1 MKLSIIIPF
10 YNALPY
16 FNELLTSLI
25 PQITNDVEVIFV
37 NDASTDESFK
47 ALYEHLRL
55 PNIILLEN
63 NINKCVSYSRNKALD
78 IAKGEYVWFVDADDI
93 IPNNAVK
100 RILNKINYL
109 DSSIDIIVTN
119 FEYFDD
125 RAEEKVID
133 ICRYPF
139 DMYPTVNNRY
149 QDKFEVFY
157 GSFKICSMICNCIYN
172 RKMLIDKKIY
182 FNNNICIGETY
193 LFKVLAF
200 WYAETFGFIETPVY
214 TYRMNRKDGQSLS
227 LTMPPIETIK
237 ESIADYNKLFDM
249 FFYKYKQTIGKE
261 IMLELI
267 TQSFLLYLKVY
278 IAFENLTTLQLLH
291 ERNVVDKSD
300 YDKILA
306 YKNITWKELLTG
318 DNL

>member
-100 RILNKINYL
+100 RIRN
-109 DSSIDIIVTN
+109 
-119 FEYFDD
+119 
-125 RAEEKVID
+125 
-133 ICRYPF
+133 
-139 DMYPTVNNRY
+139 
-149 QDKFEVFY
+149 
-157 GSFKICSMICNCIYN
+157 
-172 RKMLIDKKIY
+172 
-182 FNNNICIGETY
+182 
-193 LFKVLAF
+193 
-200 WYAETFGFIETPVY
+200 TF
-214 TYRMNRKDGQSLS
+214 
-227 LTMPPIETIK
+227 
-237 ESIADYNKLFDM
+237 
-249 FFYKYKQTIGKE
+249 
-261 IMLELI
+261 
-267 TQSFLLYLKVY
+267 VY
-278 IAFENLTTLQLLH
+278 IIF
-291 ERNVVDKSD
+291 K
-300 YDKILA
+300 
-306 YKNITWKELLTG
+306 
-318 DNL
+318 

>member
-16 FNELLTSLI
+16 FNELLDSLM
-25 PQITNDVEVIFV
+25 PQITDDVEVIFV

-63 NINKCVSYSRNKALD
+63 NTNKCVSYSRNKALD

-100 RILNKINYL
+100 TILNKINYL

-133 ICRYPF
+133 VCRYPF

-157 GSFKICSMICNCIYN
+157 GSFKICSMIFNCIYN

-182 FNNNICIGETY
+182 FNNNICVGETY

-249 FFYKYKQTIGKE
+249 FFYKYKQTLGKE

-267 TQSFLLYLKVY
+267 TQSFFLYLKVY

-306 YKNITWKELLTG
+306 YKNITWKELLTD